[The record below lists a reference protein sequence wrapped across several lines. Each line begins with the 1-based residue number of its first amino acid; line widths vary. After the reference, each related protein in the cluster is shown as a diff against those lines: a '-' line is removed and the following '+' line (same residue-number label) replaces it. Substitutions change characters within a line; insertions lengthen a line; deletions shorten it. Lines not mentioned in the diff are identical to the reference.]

1 LTKEIYI
8 DAVNQKRP
16 STPVVRPDTP
26 HPEFEEEVAETA
38 APEKPD
44 DAPATQNSN
53 SDVEIKK
60 LAEKCTA

>member
-1 LTKEIYI
+1 M
-8 DAVNQKRP
+8 
-16 STPVVRPDTP
+16 VRPDTP